1 MEVIDLV
8 YQEELVAFIELRCN
22 SDLDLRKIHARLV
35 GRELAFWHRVP
46 PRRTDISQIQ
56 AEDTFQLADG
66 LRKCIGTTVRS
77 QLSWSLFDG
86 RLRRMLRCDG
96 GPCGCGSADC
106 IAQPTRRRVYQ
117 YRPTW

>member
-66 LRKCIGTTVRS
+66 LRKCIGTVAEPDIMEPIRRQATADAMVWRLAIACSRGSLRS
-77 QLSWSLFDG
+77 SSAFDKAEIVTFS
-86 RLRRMLRCDG
+86 D
-96 GPCGCGSADC
+96 
-106 IAQPTRRRVYQ
+106 
-117 YRPTW
+117 